1 MGGAGGAEEEERGAV
16 GIWGGCKSKD
26 GAVGGGFCVCC
37 VGLVPLVLVGLL
49 WLQHPA
55 HGRIYLWE
63 AVNAMGV
70 V

>member
-16 GIWGGCKSKD
+16 EIWGGCKSKD

-37 VGLVPLVLVGLL
+37 VDLVPSL
-49 WLQHPA
+49 A

-63 AVNAMGV
+63 AVNAIGV